1 MVALS
6 GKRASRYGSPRVTL
20 RILAILHAMERL
32 FPLPSA
38 TVSLDEVYGPITG
51 GGDRPRLRLTMIA
64 SVDGATAVDGLSG
77 GLGCPADQHLFQLN
91 RSFADVI
98 LVAAGT
104 MRAEGYGPAPMPPD
118 LQADRRVRGQ
128 SPVPPIAVVSRSC
141 SFDWDAPFFTE
152 AVARPIVIT
161 AGCASEQHRSRAAKV
176 ADLVISG
183 HDQVDLAAAL
193 ETLGNLGFGSVAAE
207 GGPSLNGAL
216 AQADLIDELC
226 LTVSPRIVVGDSKR
240 TMTGPAL
247 AAPAG
252 MVLASACREG
262 EFLFLRYERSPGA

>member
-1 MVALS
+1 
-6 GKRASRYGSPRVTL
+6 
-20 RILAILHAMERL
+20 MERL

-38 TVSLDEVYGPITG
+38 TIPLDEVYGPIAA

-77 GLGCPADQHLFQLN
+77 GLGCAADQHLFQLN

-118 LQADRRVRGQ
+118 LQADRRARGQ

-161 AGCASEQHRSRAAKV
+161 ANCASENHLARAAKV

-183 HDQVDLAAAL
+183 DDQVDLAAAL
-193 ETLGNLGFGSVAAE
+193 ETLGTLGFGSVAAE

-226 LTVSPRIVVGDSKR
+226 LTVSPRMVVGDSKR
-240 TMTGPAL
+240 AISGPAL
-247 AAPAG
+247 ASPTG
-252 MVLASACREG
+252 MTLASVCQEG
-262 EFLFLRYERSPGA
+262 DFLFLRYLRSAAA